1 MKVLLSIKPEF
12 VDKIIKG
19 EKKYEYR
26 KRGFKENVDTVVIYS
41 TKPVGK
47 IIGEFEIQD
56 IINYSPIY
64 IWSKTYRYSGVSEDF
79 FMKYFEDKN
88 EGFAL
93 EIGNLMIYDNP
104 IDPKVA
110 IENFFPPQSFMYI
123 EDNLF

>member
-26 KRGFKENVDTVVIYS
+26 KRVFKENVDTVVIYS

-47 IIGEFEIQD
+47 VIGEFEIQD
-56 IINYSPIY
+56 IINDSPIC

-79 FMKYFEDKN
+79 LDRKS
-88 EGFAL
+88 
-93 EIGNLMIYDNP
+93 
-104 IDPKVA
+104 VV
-110 IENFFPPQSFMYI
+110 
-123 EDNLF
+123 